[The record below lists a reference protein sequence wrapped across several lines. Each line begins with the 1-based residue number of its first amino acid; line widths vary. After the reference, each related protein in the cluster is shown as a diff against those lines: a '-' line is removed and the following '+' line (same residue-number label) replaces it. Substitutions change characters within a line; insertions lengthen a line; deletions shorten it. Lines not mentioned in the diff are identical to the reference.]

1 MGKQPDVLEA
11 AADAEGF
18 GRRSKVHLE
27 HGEGADSSLIRE
39 QTHTHTL
46 WRETRQ
52 GRGETGPRLGN
63 RARESARR

>member
-46 WRETRQ
+46 AGDQAGKRRNRPTS
-52 GRGETGPRLGN
+52 GEQ
-63 RARESARR
+63 S